1 MTTTDDPGGGTAR
14 YTAFRYH
21 DFKLFLAAR
30 FFSGLA
36 VQMQIT
42 AIFWQLWKLTDRE
55 LILGLVGVALFLP
68 ALLLIFVIGT
78 VADRYDRRRILI
90 VAYCLELA
98 CGAAFVTLADIKPE
112 QFWFLFVVLTVLGTA
127 RGFAMPTGQAILPNI
142 VPPAV
147 FPNAVAW
154 NSTVSE
160 IASILG
166 PAVGGLLLVQGFAL
180 SYGTSV
186 ALLAIATGLTVAMRV
201 RRTETEREHIG
212 WQTLIAGFR
221 FIFNRSIILGAI
233 SMDLFA
239 VLLGGVIA
247 LMPVYADDILQS
259 GPIGLGML
267 RSAPAVGALIVAIGL
282 TRWPVR
288 RHVGRHMFIA
298 VAIFGC
304 AILVFGL
311 STTIWL
317 SIAALVVAGGA
328 DMISMFIR
336 ASLVQLHTPDALRGR
351 VSTVNSVF
359 IGASNEMG
367 DARAG
372 FMGEYIGPV
381 AAVVFGG
388 IGTLV
393 VAGVWVRLFPSLRTV
408 DRFTNETGGDG

>member
-1 MTTTDDPGGGTAR
+1 MTDSPDGGTSGYA
-14 YTAFRYH
+14 AFRYR
-21 DFKLFLAAR
+21 DFTLFLGAR
-30 FFSGLA
+30 FFSGMA

-78 VADRYDRRRILI
+78 VADRFDRRRILI
-90 VAYCLELA
+90 AAYGVELI
-98 CGAAFVTLADIKPE
+98 CGGAFIALAGIGPQE
-112 QFWFLFVVLTVLGTA
+112 YWSLFIVLALLGAA

-160 IASILG
+160 IASIIG
-166 PAVGGLLLVQGFAL
+166 PAIGGLLLVVGFSM
-180 SYGTSV
+180 SYGVSV
-186 ALLAIATGLTVAMRV
+186 VLLVIATGLTVAMRV
-201 RRTETEREHIG
+201 RRTSTEREQIG
-212 WQTLIAGFR
+212 WQSLLAGFR
-221 FIFNRSIILGAI
+221 FIFRRSVILGAI

-247 LMPVYADDILQS
+247 LMPVYADDILDS

-267 RSAPAVGALIVAIGL
+267 RAAPAVGALIVAFGL

-298 VAIFGC
+298 VAIFGV
-304 AILVFGL
+304 ALLTFGL
-311 STTIWL
+311 STAIWL
-317 SIAALVVAGGA
+317 SVAALVVAGGA

-381 AAVVFGG
+381 AAVVFGAV
-388 IGTLV
+388 GTLAV
-393 VAGVWVRLFPSLRTV
+393 TGLWAQLFPSLRKV
-408 DRFTNETGGDG
+408 DRFTDEQAGP